1 MADHHPHEI
10 PRGHHGDH
18 SGNTSDGAY
27 HNAQT
32 APRWED
38 EQQAPGALTRA
49 TYAVGSIV
57 SVALV
62 IGLGVWGYKLLVRDV
77 SGVPVI
83 RAAEG
88 PIRVQPEDPGGRQAQ
103 NQGLSVNDV
112 AAVGTAGKAPDELI
126 LAPAPLDLTEDD
138 APVPVQQAAPAQQAE
153 VETPAPE
160 AEDVAEEASAPVESA
175 PASTD
180 EDGTAEMLALA
191 GAISEGIT
199 PLDPLS
205 DAEPAGEETVE
216 DAGAGEE
223 DQTTGTITASL
234 RPKARPA
241 DLSNIRQVVAAAAP
255 DAEARDIDPES
266 IAIGTRLAQL
276 GAFSS
281 EEIAREE
288 WDRLDVRFEEYLEG
302 KDRVIQRATSGGRT
316 FYRLRAMGFEDLAD
330 ARRFCSALV
339 AEKAECIPVVTR

>member
-1 MADHHPHEI
+1 MADHNAHET
-10 PRGHHGDH
+10 PRGHN
-18 SGNTSDGAY
+18 GNASDGAY

-38 EQQAPGALTRA
+38 EPQAPGALTRA

-138 APVPVQQAAPAQQAE
+138 APARVQQAE
-153 VETPAPE
+153 VQTPEPKAEEAPE
-160 AEDVAEEASAPVESA
+160 ATAEPAESTPEA
-175 PASTD
+175 TD
-180 EDGTAEMLALA
+180 EGGTDEMLALA
-191 GAISEGIT
+191 EAISEGIT
-199 PLDPLS
+199 PMEPLS
-205 DAEPAGEETVE
+205 EAEPAEAEVAEE
-216 DAGAGEE
+216 AGEE
-223 DQTTGTITASL
+223 QNTGATTASL

-241 DLSNIRQVVAAAAP
+241 DLSNIRQVVAASAP

-266 IAIGTRLAQL
+266 ITIGTRLAQL

-288 WDRLDVRFEEYLEG
+288 WQRLDARFEEYLEG